1 MYNIKLESTLLA
13 AKYYNGTSPRPETDV
28 VKLGDS
34 DGVPVLDN
42 WVATFKHNPKSHAGR
57 ERTTSHSK
65 WKKQELEKMYNSAQA
80 SQKKKHARD
89 PCLII
94 RLHT

>member
-42 WVATFKHNPKSHAGR
+42 WVATFKPTQSHMRAEREQHHTVNGKNKS
-57 ERTTSHSK
+57 
-65 WKKQELEKMYNSAQA
+65 
-80 SQKKKHARD
+80 
-89 PCLII
+89 
-94 RLHT
+94 